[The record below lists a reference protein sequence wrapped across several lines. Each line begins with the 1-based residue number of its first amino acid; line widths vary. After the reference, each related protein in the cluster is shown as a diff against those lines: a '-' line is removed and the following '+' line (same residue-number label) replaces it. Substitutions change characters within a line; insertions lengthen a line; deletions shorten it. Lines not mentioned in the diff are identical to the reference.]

1 MGWSFPFLDLL
12 GDGYSS
18 FTWAPAQMISHTND
32 IAIEGSK
39 TYGTAVSAA
48 AFSPNCEAYERAA
61 DDDGGAAVALAAN
74 ATDGSDT
81 FVRLRFAPLDAA
93 ANPFPLALY
102 QNITNQPIF
111 ANGTQCDRQIR
122 LFNSTLNQGA
132 FAPVPV
138 RGSIA
143 TNLAPLDT
151 TTNQGLLLT
160 DDVFGMLIDTP
171 FIEYN
176 GLDCQSLQG
185 YSGTGPG
192 D

>member
-18 FTWAPAQMISHTND
+18 FTWAPAQMISNNVEA
-32 IAIEGSK
+32 AIEGSK
-39 TYGTAVSAA
+39 AYGTTVTAA
-48 AFSPNCEAYERAA
+48 AFQPNCEAYMSAA
-61 DDDGGAAVALAAN
+61 SGNGHGAVSFSAN
-74 ATDGSDT
+74 ATDGTNT
-81 FVRLRFAPLDAA
+81 FAMLAFSPLDSSNTQS
-93 ANPFPLALY
+93 NPFPLALY

-132 FAPVPV
+132 YAPVPV
-138 RGSIA
+138 KGTISSNMSPMDA
-143 TNLAPLDT
+143 VAG
-151 TTNQGLLLT
+151 QGLA
-160 DDVFGMLIDTP
+160 DVFGMLIDTP

-176 GLDCQSLQG
+176 GLDCQSLKG
-185 YSGTGPG
+185 YSGTGSG

>member
-18 FTWAPAQMISHTND
+18 FTWAPAQMISNNVEV
-32 IAIEGSK
+32 AIEGSRD
-39 TYGTAVSAA
+39 YGTKVSAA
-48 AFSPNCEAYERAA
+48 SFEPNCEAYASS
-61 DDDGGAAVALAAN
+61 GNGSVTFSAN
-74 ATDGSDT
+74 ATDGSGTFAMLNFSPLGADGCTDT
-81 FVRLRFAPLDAA
+81 
-93 ANPFPLALY
+93 NPFPVGFY

-122 LFNSTLNQGA
+122 LFNSTLNQGQY
-132 FAPVPV
+132 APVPV
-138 RGSIA
+138 KGTISSNIS
-143 TNLAPLDT
+143 PLDAS
-151 TTNQGLLLT
+151 QGLA
-160 DDVFGMLIDTP
+160 DVFGMLIDTP

-176 GLDCQSLQG
+176 GLDCQTLKG